1 VLAAK
6 GDLDGAAAATRE
18 ALSHHEDLEMP
29 FERGRTLL
37 AHGQILRRRQ
47 ERRKARDVLEDA
59 LGQFAALGATGWADR
74 AREELRRVPVKRSQ
88 PGLTA
93 TEENIARLAAAGLTN
108 VQIAERAFISP
119 KTVEANLSRAYAK
132 LGVHSRA
139 QLVNALAAR
148 DRQS

>member
-1 VLAAK
+1 
-6 GDLDGAAAATRE
+6 
-18 ALSHHEDLEMP
+18 
-29 FERGRTLL
+29 
-37 AHGQILRRRQ
+37 
-47 ERRKARDVLEDA
+47 VLEDA